1 MSSPL
6 RPPLPP
12 KDEGG
17 VTSSGSAGR
26 TAPPARRLALCAL
39 HHRRNGHVITAIDK
53 SSPAS
58 AGIMARPAIQARSI
72 SSAGNSPK
80 ARSAPWT
87 GAHSSSGS
95 TLLRRLA
102 VSPSTRNGPD
112 ALDYGTLLPF
122 ISANAQGSRE
132 RPRGIG
138 KRRCRVSDRF
148 RGRCSGQ
155 RDREFLS
162 APRERLQTP
171 EVPATACPRTM
182 CRGAQE
188 TLRSSRRAE

>member
-1 MSSPL
+1 MGFLERAAVYSVPRRPWRAL
-6 RPPLPP
+6 RPPYTPP
-12 KDEGG
+12 C
-17 VTSSGSAGR
+17 VV
-26 TAPPARRLALCAL
+26 
-39 HHRRNGHVITAIDK
+39 HHRRRGHTMSAID
-53 SSPAS
+53 SISPAS
-58 AGIMARPAIQARSI
+58 AGMTARPAIQARSI

-95 TLLRRLA
+95 TLMRRLA
-102 VSPSTRNGPD
+102 VSPEM
-112 ALDYGTLLPF
+112 ALMRSIMETLLPF
-122 ISANAQGSRE
+122 ISANTQGSRE
-132 RPRGIG
+132 RPRGVG

-182 CRGAQE
+182 YRGAQE
-188 TLRSSRRAE
+188 TVRSSRRAE